1 MAMSARSVPNVVE
14 YLSAISGQSDYLDA
28 NESQENSPQASRCPW
43 SNDKGA
49 FADPPGH
56 LDTLIL

>member
-1 MAMSARSVPNVVE
+1 VE

-28 NESQENSPQASRCPW
+28 NESQENSPQASPCPW